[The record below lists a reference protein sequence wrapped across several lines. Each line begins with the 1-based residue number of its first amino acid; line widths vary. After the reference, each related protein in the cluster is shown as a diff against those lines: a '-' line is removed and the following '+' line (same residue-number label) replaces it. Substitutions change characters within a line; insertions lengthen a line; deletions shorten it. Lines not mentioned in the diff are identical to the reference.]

1 MSFGAARLGLATTST
16 HARSVFGAA
25 REAILYVLQEYSRCA
40 IRLLAV
46 GLGLLVAALV
56 SFSLATV
63 ALVRALGLCTL
74 GLCTLGLC
82 CLGAIV
88 LLLGGSGKGKGAEG
102 GSELHDVGT
111 LLRKMIVMVSLRS
124 FIQRSDAV
132 PRERLLLTRFQFQKH
147 GQK

>member
-1 MSFGAARLGLATTST
+1 MSFGTARLGLATTST

-40 IRLLAV
+40 IRLLVV

-82 CLGAIV
+82 TLGLCCLGAIV
-88 LLLGGSGKGKGAEG
+88 LLLGGSGKGKSAEG
-102 GSELHDVGT
+102 GSELH
-111 LLRKMIVMVSLRS
+111 M
-124 FIQRSDAV
+124 
-132 PRERLLLTRFQFQKH
+132 
-147 GQK
+147 

>member
-1 MSFGAARLGLATTST
+1 MSFGTARLGLATTST

-111 LLRKMIVMVSLRS
+111 LLRKMIVMDSLRS
-124 FIQRSDAV
+124 FIQRSDAGSEIV
-132 PRERLLLTRFQFQKH
+132 CF
-147 GQK
+147 